1 VRFVVL
7 TVALAFTIF
16 LGVLTAMDFVNYGV
30 TALGVLAAL
39 IVVLFTVGILGAM
52 RQPPSQ

>member
-1 VRFVVL
+1 MRFVVL
-7 TVALAFTIF
+7 TVALVFTIF

>member
-1 VRFVVL
+1 LRFVVL
-7 TVALAFTIF
+7 TVALVFTIF

-39 IVVLFTVGILGAM
+39 IVVLFIVGILGAM

>member
-1 VRFVVL
+1 LRFVVL
-7 TVALAFTIF
+7 TVALVFTIF

-39 IVVLFTVGILGAM
+39 IVVLFMVGILGAM

>member
-1 VRFVVL
+1 LRFVVL
-7 TVALAFTIF
+7 TVALVFTIF

-39 IVVLFTVGILGAM
+39 IVVLFTIGILGAM
-52 RQPPSQ
+52 RQPPSE